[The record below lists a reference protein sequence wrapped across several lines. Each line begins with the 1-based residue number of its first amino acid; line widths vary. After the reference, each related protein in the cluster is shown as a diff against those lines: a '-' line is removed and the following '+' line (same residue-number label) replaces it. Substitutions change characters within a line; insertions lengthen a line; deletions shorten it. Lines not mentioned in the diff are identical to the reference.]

1 MQMRGLDLKNGVT
14 AINKQI
20 SGNDK
25 GITGAIQ
32 HLTTT
37 TNNIKT
43 SVDQKACQIMN
54 KTSAVLDKVKT
65 TQIDFSKQI
74 QDTTHEIS
82 KLSEYKRQVPPM
94 QNSTMDLSQ
103 QKTAGASEHRKQHSN
118 KNENGQ
124 NKQNPTPLLRIVQIF
139 TSEAAS
145 TVRTKL
151 VSRFTQVF

>member
-65 TQIDFSKQI
+65 TQIDLSKQI
-74 QDTTHEIS
+74 QDTTHEIRS
-82 KLSEYKRQVPPM
+82 
-94 QNSTMDLSQ
+94 
-103 QKTAGASEHRKQHSN
+103 
-118 KNENGQ
+118 
-124 NKQNPTPLLRIVQIF
+124 
-139 TSEAAS
+139 
-145 TVRTKL
+145 
-151 VSRFTQVF
+151 